1 MPTEIYIGLP
11 FDPANPV
18 YAPVPEKH
26 SLVHTGQVKAPHYL
40 RMVGADTTAMSRDRE
55 MVK

>member
-11 FDPANPV
+11 FDPATPV
-18 YAPVPEKH
+18 YTPAPEKH
-26 SLVHTGQVKAPHYL
+26 SLVHTGQVKAPHDL
-40 RMVGADTTAMSRDRE
+40 RMVGAETTAKSRDQE